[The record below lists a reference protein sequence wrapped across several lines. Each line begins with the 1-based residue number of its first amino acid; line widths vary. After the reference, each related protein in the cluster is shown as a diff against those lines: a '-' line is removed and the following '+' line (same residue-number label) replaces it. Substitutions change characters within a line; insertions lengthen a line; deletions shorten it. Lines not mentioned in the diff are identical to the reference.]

1 MAIFCPP
8 PCAESE
14 FATGLCSRHYAEWIS
29 ALASATRDERA
40 RMESEMYDRLA
51 ELRRGE
57 SDGRSVARLKRG
69 GVPEALIPALRA
81 LQKTATVEAA
91 RQLGRGELPLL
102 LLLGKAGTG
111 KSVALACACAEVAR
125 TWPWAA
131 QPGGGRRLDPFL
143 YIHASAF
150 EGLDGIDQRDSWVRA
165 HLLVVDEM
173 GREAEA
179 AVQRLVDVVIQRHAA
194 GRATGMASNLGATAW
209 KARYGEP
216 LADRIRADGKAIVL
230 AGESMRV
237 TR

>member
-8 PCAESE
+8 PCNEPE
-14 FATGLCSRHYAEWIS
+14 FANGFCAAHYAAWIQQ
-29 ALASATRDERA
+29 LASATPEQRRELEDGHTRRWVEMRSGER
-40 RMESEMYDRLA
+40 
-51 ELRRGE
+51 
-57 SDGRSVARLKRG
+57 DGRSVARLKRG

-91 RQLGRGELPLL
+91 QQLGRGELSPL

-131 QPGGGRRLDPFL
+131 QPGGGRQLDPFL
-143 YIHASAF
+143 YIHATAF
-150 EGLDGIDQRDSWVRA
+150 EGLDGIDQREAWVRA
-165 HLLVVDEM
+165 HLLVIDEM

-216 LADRIRADGKAIVL
+216 LADRIRADGRAIVL